1 MRVASMMMTN
11 RYLKQLNRTYEAQ
24 TKLMEQ
30 SDGDKLHR
38 ASDDAI
44 GYSKYLRYGDSFAE
58 NNQYQTNV
66 KSAISWMKN
75 SDAAVQDISDALK
88 TIVEKSNAAQDT
100 NTTTD
105 MQAIAKEMLV
115 KVQQVVADGNMQV
128 NGRYLFS
135 GQSDLKQPYSMSNDK
150 FQRGLTKSLDDKQTA
165 FFNSGKV
172 AESTTTSSGN
182 LSQML
187 SLTGSDGQT
196 YYLNTLT
203 GKIYSKDFMDEGYK
217 DKMAAGQAYVTAA
230 DKLGSDGYG
239 YENPDYS
246 HVTLTMAAPPNGC
259 GGTANLNVNG
269 DGKTFVT
276 LTNDPK
282 VEFYKSSDGKQI
294 YRYQNHFYDPTTGLQ
309 IADNPDYQPLPMPV
323 DANGD
328 YNSSGPFYLLKD
340 NAGNKYCVDQDL
352 KTGAIMP
359 AGAAVAGVKI
369 SDPTRTATV
378 VGDLYAANQKYTI
391 NFSTSSMISTPN
403 PRIQEFFGLSA
414 NNGLV
419 EATNAS
425 GETFYYNADPDSE
438 FYGHIYTKE
447 FVNDVVNGVVTRD
460 SVTEKDKVADMH
472 GLDVSKNFDSNGVIK
487 EGVDNAGEDWGANI
501 VINGRYV
508 TLGFSKV
515 EQYIITYSGDN
526 NHFSMVKENGATQPA
541 TDTVNMNG
549 IDLAGTSIFDDANSG
564 NRSSGAAAFNDV
576 LTVVA
581 MTDMGNA
588 AWMSSDGKTLAN
600 NSFEIVNTSQSK
612 LAARQQVY
620 TDCQNMLTTQNESI
634 LTDITEVHSTDVAK
648 LATKLMEAQTIYQ
661 LSLSVGSRILPPTLA
676 DYL

>member
-150 FQRGLTKSLDDKQTA
+150 FQRGLTKNLDDKQTA
-165 FFNSGKV
+165 FFNQGTAPSKT
-172 AESTTTSSGN
+172 ASSGN

-187 SLTGSDGQT
+187 TLKGSDGNE
-196 YYLNTLT
+196 YYLNTMD
-203 GKIYSKDFMDEGYK
+203 GKVYSKDFMDNGYK
-217 DKMAAGQAYVTAA
+217 DKMAAGQATVKAGDEA
-230 DKLGSDGYG
+230 
-239 YENPDYS
+239 
-246 HVTLTMAAPPNGC
+246 
-259 GGTANLNVNG
+259 GTASGWGGSTDVS
-269 DGKTFVT
+269 KYF
-276 LTNDPK
+276 
-282 VEFYKSSDGKQI
+282 
-294 YRYQNHFYDPTTGLQ
+294 
-309 IADNPDYQPLPMPV
+309 
-323 DANGD
+323 DANGVI
-328 YNSSGPFYLLKD
+328 NTAGESFSSNITVGGQNVTLK
-340 NAGNKYCVDQDL
+340 
-352 KTGAIMP
+352 
-359 AGAAVAGVKI
+359 
-369 SDPTRTATV
+369 
-378 VGDLYAANQKYTI
+378 
-391 NFSTSSMISTPN
+391 FSTI
-403 PRIQEFFGLSA
+403 
-414 NNGLV
+414 
-419 EATNAS
+419 
-425 GETFYYNADPDSE
+425 
-438 FYGHIYTKE
+438 
-447 FVNDVVNGVVTRD
+447 
-460 SVTEKDKVADMH
+460 
-472 GLDVSKNFDSNGVIK
+472 
-487 EGVDNAGEDWGANI
+487 
-501 VINGRYV
+501 
-508 TLGFSKV
+508 